1 MIKLNDAY
9 VTPFLKENISDFQP
23 VVDNIHNMIHN
34 KTGKGADFLGWVELP
49 NTITDQLPRIQE
61 VANRLKQYDV
71 LVVIGI
77 GGSYL
82 GTKAGLHFL
91 ETPFKQTK
99 PEILFAGHNMS

>member
-61 VANRLKQYDV
+61 VANRL
-71 LVVIGI
+71 GI
-77 GGSYL
+77 QINL
-82 GTKAGLHFL
+82 D
-91 ETPFKQTK
+91 
-99 PEILFAGHNMS
+99 